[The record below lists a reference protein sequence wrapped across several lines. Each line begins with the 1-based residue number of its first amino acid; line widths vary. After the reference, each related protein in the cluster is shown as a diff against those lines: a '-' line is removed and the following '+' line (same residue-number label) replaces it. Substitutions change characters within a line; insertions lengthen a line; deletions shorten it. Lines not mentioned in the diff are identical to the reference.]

1 MSVYT
6 PPPAGRTVAS
16 GPIGVQRNIGTQV
29 LLSIVTLGLYAPYWA
44 YISHEDIRRHTDEG
58 VGGVFGV
65 LIWIFAGFV
74 TLFLLPIEIQRMYE
88 ADGRES
94 PVRASTA
101 FWFLALGV
109 PWFVKCQRALNEYWA
124 SKGAPAA

>member
-6 PPPAGRTVAS
+6 PPPAGAPVAT
-16 GPIGVQRNIGTQV
+16 GPIGYQRNIGTQI
-29 LLSIVTLGLYAPYWA
+29 LLSIVTLGIYAVYWA
-44 YISHEDIRRHTDEG
+44 YISQEEIRQHTGEG

-65 LIWIFAGFV
+65 LIWMFAQPV
-74 TLFLLPIEIQRMYE
+74 SWFLVPIEIQRMYE

-101 FWFLALGV
+101 FWILAFGI
-109 PWFVKCQRALNEYWA
+109 PWFVKCQRALNAYWA
-124 SKGAPAA
+124 SKGALPA